1 MRKTDSAADYD
12 NGLSSSKQLLASMIL
27 SVSSCVKNS
36 STENTT
42 WLSFDRGSVS
52 ELLSKTLAK
61 KNIKLS
67 DCVWIAIE
75 VENRVEKQS
84 VSYPR
89 DLQQ

>member
-52 ELLSKTLAK
+52 ELSKTLAK